1 MYSKIANPETGRF
14 VKVNSLLGK
23 RIINNYI
30 QSGGIKIAKTLA
42 AATLLSGSVNAS
54 DPRAG
59 TPPGWPAAGTEDR
72 PGRAAVA
79 VDALA
84 AQEKNWAETQAANRR
99 FHQPLAYP
107 TELDMVPQHDP
118 AAASYYGT
126 GNKYYSAST
135 SVDDESVNNWRG
147 GPIEDTSGQARAPSI
162 EELDI
167 DWSVLDPT
175 SLYAKSLL
183 SRMEAKQTANTQ
195 KLEQEPTERRGQL
208 LADWDEVGRRAEP
221 DRAPRGGLFPGLSW
235 ETLAGAVAY
244 FTR

>member
-1 MYSKIANPETGRF
+1 MYSKINNPETGRL

-23 RIINNYI
+23 HIINNYI
-30 QSGGIKIAKTLA
+30 QSGGIKIAKALTTALQSQS
-42 AATLLSGSVNAS
+42 LFSGSVNAS

-59 TPPGWPAAGTEDR
+59 TPPDWPAGTEDR

-84 AQEKNWAETQAANRR
+84 TQENWAETQAVNRR
-99 FHQPLAYP
+99 FDQPLAYP
-107 TELDMVPQHDP
+107 TELDVVPQHDP

-147 GPIEDTSGQARAPSI
+147 GPNEDTSGQARAPSL
-162 EELDI
+162 EELDPYQSTDAVRDI
-167 DWSVLDPT
+167 DWSVLDPN

-183 SRMEAKQTANTQ
+183 SRM
-195 KLEQEPTERRGQL
+195 G
-208 LADWDEVGRRAEP
+208 ADEIASDPQAAAFAARAEP
-221 DRAPRGGLFPGLSW
+221 DRAPRGALFPGVSW
-235 ETLAGAVAY
+235 ETLGRAAMY